1 MDNNTMNFNLTYK
14 SLRITSSNPKNPTL
28 RDVRDVRDVT
38 IYGFAEDRFAV
49 YAACAAALNKSPWV
63 SWTRPGTWELGID
76 NRLVEIPLWI
86 LRFEETKISTGW
98 GADDGSGI
106 EVTAFYVVKPF
117 VSFTPADIRL
127 IETDEETDE
136 VCTSIRQYHGMDSAG
151 VLWDTQ
157 YDIPVPVRELSE
169 FFNPWKTTYSEV

>member
-1 MDNNTMNFNLTYK
+1 MNFNLTYK

-38 IYGFAEDRFAV
+38 IYGFAEDDRFAV
-49 YAACAAALNKSPWV
+49 YAACAAAVSKS
-63 SWTRPGTWELGID
+63 SWTQPGTWELGID
-76 NRLVEIPLWI
+76 NRVVEIPLWI
-86 LRFEETKISTGW
+86 LRFEETRISTGW

-106 EVTAFYVVKPF
+106 EVTVFYVVKPF
-117 VSFTPADIRL
+117 VAFTPADIRL

-169 FFNPWKTTYSEV
+169 FFNLWKTTYSEA